1 VSEVGAEPD
10 GSVCYRHPDRSS
22 WTLCARCGRTI
33 CPECQILTPQGVRCP
48 TCIEELGGSVQWT
61 PASSSAKPAR
71 PKRVRARSTTL
82 VDRPAWQRV
91 LLEMLRPGDTAPA
104 LSWTI
109 AIVATVVWLVGLVT
123 PIVFAAIAVLPGVA
137 PWELWRYPLAPLA
150 SIPGLSLPGILSF
163 LLNVVFFLLSA
174 PLAEREWGRRRFP
187 VIVLAAGVAGSAAAM
202 ITGGYGLGLYGIL
215 FGIFGATLVVAWE
228 SPAVRTRLLI
238 SIGFYVVFTLV
249 LSPGLLAEVVG
260 GIVGGT
266 GSAYLLRRFEGRRER
281 TAFLIVA
288 AGLAALIAIALV
300 RGLVGG

>member
-1 VSEVGAEPD
+1 MSEVGAEPD

-61 PASSSAKPAR
+61 PASNPAKPVR

-91 LLEMLRPGDTAPA
+91 LLEMLRPGDTTPA

-123 PIVFAAIAVLPGVA
+123 SIVFAAIAVLPGVA
-137 PWELWRYPLAPLA
+137 PWELWRYVLAPLA
-150 SIPGLSLPGILSF
+150 SLPGLSPAGILSF

-215 FGIFGATLVVAWE
+215 FGIFGATLVVVWE

-281 TAFLIVA
+281 TAFLIIA

-300 RGLVGG
+300 QGLVGG